1 MLDME
6 SLIMVFMSNFNKNN
20 EKGDLFY
27 MIFLFIFYK
36 ILNHANL
43 ESHISS
49 YVSYMI
55 KNFVNNENQY
65 CVSFVSHEKKMKVGV
80 AATTVKIIYSKTFKS
95 ILNYMI
101 VHKKDLS
108 NISGYREI
116 MSQMCIDYYEEQDEF
131 QLIPNVNIPILVD
144 ETNKIYCTIHKIDMN
159 DENDKPSKSN
169 HYEIKLY
176 SNYSS
181 FEKKSTTNAKVDTF
195 IEQCLKEYEEKINP
209 SNNMKQYIFQYMGQ
223 ENSEES
229 HYSNINFKEYE
240 FTSNKSLDTNV
251 FFEGKE
257 DLIQYITPFI
267 YDKINKDCNEG
278 EKLYNKLGKTF
289 SAGILLSGP
298 PGCGKSST
306 IKAILNKTNRIGI
319 NVNLSLI
326 KSNEGLENL
335 FRNKKFNNKTY
346 TGKQLCF
353 IIEDCDADEKES
365 LKDRSLKNN
374 DSCTTSFSMSNDK
387 DKKSDDGKNCNQ
399 TLNSLL
405 HDLNKTFDL
414 NCFLNILDG
423 IIELHGVMV
432 IMTTNYKEKLDK
444 ALIRDGRIDFKFEF
458 KKANKKIIQEMLC
471 ARFECNETDIVN
483 HSNFQNIKDYVL
495 SPATIQTISFNSK
508 TLDECINK
516 ILVRSQEE

>member
-1 MLDME
+1 MKVDIE
-6 SLIMVFMSNFNKNN
+6 SLIMVFMSNFTKNS
-20 EKGDLFY
+20 EKGELFY
-27 MIFLFIFYK
+27 MIFLFFFYK
-36 ILNHANL
+36 ILNHANI
-43 ESHISS
+43 ETYI
-49 YVSYMI
+49 SYMI
-55 KNFVNNENQY
+55 KNLFNNENQY
-65 CVSFVSHEKKMKVGV
+65 CVSLKSHEFQMKVGQ
-80 AATTVKIIYSKTFKS
+80 ATTKKITYSKTFKS
-95 ILNYMI
+95 ILNFMI
-101 VHKKDLS
+101 DHKKDLS
-108 NISGYREI
+108 NISGYHEI
-116 MSQMCIDYYEEQDEF
+116 MSQMCVDIYDDRKDEY
-131 QLIPNVNIPILVD
+131 LLMPNENIPILVD
-144 ETNKIYCTIHKIDMN
+144 EKNKIYCTIHKIDMN
-159 DENDKPSKSN
+159 DENDKSSKNS
-169 HYEIKLY
+169 HYEIKVY

-181 FEKKSTTNAKVDTF
+181 FELKSKTNEKVDSF
-195 IEQCLKEYEEKINP
+195 IERCLNEYEEKINP

-223 ENSEES
+223 EKSEES
-229 HYSNINFKEYE
+229 CYNNIKFKEYE

-257 DLIQYITPFI
+257 DLVQYITPFI
-267 YDKINKDCNEG
+267 YDKISKGCNEG

-326 KSNEGLENL
+326 KSNEELENL
-335 FRNKKFNNKTY
+335 FRNKNFNSKTY

-365 LKDRSLKNN
+365 LKDRSLRNN
-374 DSCTTSFSMSNDK
+374 DLSLSSFSIS
-387 DKKSDDGKNCNQ
+387 DKKNEKEDSMNSNAVV
-399 TLNSLL
+399 NSLL
-405 HDLNKTFDL
+405 KDLNKTFDL

-458 KKANKKIIQEMLC
+458 KKSNKKIIQQMLC
-471 ARFECNETDIVN
+471 ARFDCNESDVNN

>member
-1 MLDME
+1 MLDIE

-36 ILNHANL
+36 ILNHSNL
-43 ESHISS
+43 ENHISS

-55 KNFVNNENQY
+55 KNLVHNENQY

-95 ILNYMI
+95 ILNYI
-101 VHKKDLS
+101 IEHKKDLS

-159 DENDKPSKSN
+159 DENDKPSKSS

-181 FEKKSTTNAKVDTF
+181 FEKKSTTNVKVDTF

-267 YDKINKDCNEG
+267 YDKFSKDCNEG

-326 KSNEGLENL
+326 KSNEELENL

-365 LKDRSLKNN
+365 LKDRALRKN
-374 DSCTTSFSMSNDK
+374 DSCATSFSMTNDK
-387 DKKSDDGKNCNQ
+387 DKKSDDGKNSNL

-405 HDLNKTFDL
+405 HDLKQTFDL

-458 KKANKKIIQEMLC
+458 KKANKNIIQQMLC
-471 ARFECNETDIVN
+471 ARFDCKENDVIN
-483 HSNFQNIKDYVL
+483 HSSFKNIKDYVL